1 MRPFSPLAKTDKA
14 IVALCTLG
22 TAFMGYLVYLH
33 FKTSPG
39 GICNFGAGFS
49 CEIVNKSVYSE
60 LFGIPLSIMGLAY
73 FIGVGYLAIT
83 KHLPHTYRT
92 ILVLTAFSLVFSL
105 HLSYVELFVLGSVC
119 LFCEASKVVM
129 LAILA
134 LSAPQLKYG
143 KVSHHL
149 QWAAGA
155 VVAGLVFTT
164 VASYLQTT
172 L

>member
-1 MRPFSPLAKTDKA
+1 MPSFRGLARTDKA
-14 IVALCTLG
+14 IVALCAAG
-22 TAFMGYLVYLH
+22 SAFMGYLVYLH

-39 GICNFGAGFS
+39 TLCNFGAGFS

-92 ILVLTAFSLVFSL
+92 ILALTAFSLVFSL
-105 HLSYVELFVLGSVC
+105 HLTYVEFFVLGSVC
-119 LFCEASKVVM
+119 LFCEASKLVM
-129 LAILA
+129 FAILG

-143 KVSHHL
+143 RVSSHL
-149 QWAAGA
+149 NWVALAIIAGA
-155 VVAGLVFTT
+155 VFTGA
-164 VASYLQTT
+164 ASYLQTAT
-172 L
+172 